1 MLKKLFSHTLLYA
14 LGPQV
19 PKLANIIV
27 LPIITLYLTP
37 LDYGVYGTI
46 LAYSGLL
53 AGIKTFGFDFLLVNS
68 YYKKKNRWKL
78 YWKRYSGILF
88 IWQQFYSI
96 FYAFFLYFLIPEEAE
111 ENRILIII
119 LIVVPNYLF
128 SIISTLGFRY
138 HQIAQKP
145 QRIFITTALGGTV
158 TIIVNY
164 YCFVILKTGYLGW
177 YYSGALGSAIMFLM
191 YVGPI
196 ILHLKIYPIFK
207 LKRKFI
213 KDALSVSLPTIPHNY
228 SSYLLNSSDR
238 LIMDQLNVNITD
250 IGKYN
255 MAYIIGNYFD
265 LLGDAVG
272 MAVGPYYTKLFTKGG
287 VKSERSIKEITY
299 FLQITFISFSFFVSL
314 WCREI
319 FHFLIKND
327 ELNNVY
333 PIAIIIIMGY
343 AYRPMYWASVNKLF
357 FIEKT
362 KQLWKISFLGGA
374 INIILNLIFI
384 PIYGYEAAAITTLL
398 SLLYIGFSGF
408 FLREFKENNNINFN
422 PIKWLILIL
431 ISTII
436 VYFLRDVALMFK
448 SLISLFIII
457 TYSIYIHSKIEIL
470 KKIDI

>member
-1 MLKKLFSHTLLYA
+1 
-14 LGPQV
+14 
-19 PKLANIIV
+19 
-27 LPIITLYLTP
+27 
-37 LDYGVYGTI
+37 
-46 LAYSGLL
+46 
-53 AGIKTFGFDFLLVNS
+53 
-68 YYKKKNRWKL
+68 
-78 YWKRYSGILF
+78 
-88 IWQQFYSI
+88 
-96 FYAFFLYFLIPEEAE
+96 
-111 ENRILIII
+111 
-119 LIVVPNYLF
+119 
-128 SIISTLGFRY
+128 
-138 HQIAQKP
+138 
-145 QRIFITTALGGTV
+145 
-158 TIIVNY
+158 
-164 YCFVILKTGYLGW
+164 
-177 YYSGALGSAIMFLM
+177 M

-357 FIEKT
+357 F
-362 KQLWKISFLGGA
+362 
-374 INIILNLIFI
+374 
-384 PIYGYEAAAITTLL
+384 Y
-398 SLLYIGFSGF
+398 
-408 FLREFKENNNINFN
+408 
-422 PIKWLILIL
+422 
-431 ISTII
+431 
-436 VYFLRDVALMFK
+436 
-448 SLISLFIII
+448 
-457 TYSIYIHSKIEIL
+457 
-470 KKIDI
+470 